1 MRKKKKPSA
10 ITDDPVS
17 CKAMRDGI
25 KQLFE
30 KNFSLEIPRLT
41 DEDAIPQIVLQIGEA
56 FEQVAKGFKNL
67 AASWKAPA
75 K

>member
-1 MRKKKKPSA
+1 
-10 ITDDPVS
+10 
-17 CKAMRDGI
+17 MRDGI